1 MYLYWSGDGPC
12 TCLGGGRGD
21 RPCTCIGVGIDGV
34 LHTLSQTIVL
44 GVVVRGWI
52 CVGGGCPIEGCVV
65 LRYMI
70 YCSVMRS
77 SDLICHSVV
86 MSK

>member
-34 LHTLSQTIVL
+34 LHTLSQTITDY
-44 GVVVRGWI
+44 R
-52 CVGGGCPIEGCVV
+52 VGGGGKGV
-65 LRYMI
+65 
-70 YCSVMRS
+70 
-77 SDLICHSVV
+77 DLCRGGVR
-86 MSK
+86 